1 MVYVIL
7 VIVNENWICFV
18 ILMLEILVFGII
30 IIILV

>member
-7 VIVNENWICFV
+7 VIVNEKWICFV

-30 IIILV
+30 III